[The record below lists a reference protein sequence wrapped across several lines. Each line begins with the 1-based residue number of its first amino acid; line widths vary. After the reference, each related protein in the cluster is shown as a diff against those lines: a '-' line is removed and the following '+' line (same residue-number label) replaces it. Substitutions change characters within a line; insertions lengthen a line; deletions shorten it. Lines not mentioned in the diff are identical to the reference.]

1 MKPLKRN
8 LRLCMVL
15 MISLYTLL
23 IGYFC
28 YTLLIYGERWFSDP
42 HNTRMRVDAAQPKI
56 IPGQLLDRRMT
67 VLAETRSA
75 GRGEA
80 RSYFRHYPRES
91 RYAAHV
97 IGSKQYG
104 IGGEVHFIRYLLG
117 YDNHLLERIYQKAFL
132 AQEVGND
139 VILTI
144 DLRLQRMI
152 TEEMGRRT
160 GSVVLLNPQNGEIL
174 ALVSLPAFRPDQ
186 PETEPPK
193 DGLLNKA
200 FQGRYPPGSI
210 LKVLTSAAALKELD
224 GALEHSLQCA
234 GTTDVQGVAIRCFNG
249 EAHGTVDFKRAMAV
263 SCNAFFADLALTM
276 GWRPVLR
283 MGKAFGFNED
293 FLFSEMKTVRSEL
306 PLSRQTGSE
315 ELAWSAVGQGRVLV
329 SPLHMALVAAAA
341 ANEGVMPEPRLIHG
355 IRRRNGSIASARGQT
370 RWRTPIDA
378 DIAAVLK
385 EAMEGV
391 VREGTGRYARVR
403 GLTIA
408 GKTGTA
414 ETGRN
419 TAPHAWFIGFVAE
432 DTPTLAIAML
442 IEHAGT
448 GGGQAA
454 PLAGKILAEAR
465 RLGY

>member
-1 MKPLKRN
+1 MKSLKRN
-8 LRLCMVL
+8 LRLCTIL

-23 IGYFC
+23 IAYFC
-28 YTLLIYGERWFSDP
+28 YTLFLYGERWFSDP

-67 VLAETRSA
+67 VLAETRA
-75 GRGEA
+75 TGRGA
-80 RSYFRHYPRES
+80 SASYFRHYPPES

-97 IGSKQYG
+97 IGSKQHG

-132 AQEVGND
+132 HQEVGND

-152 TEEMGRRT
+152 TEEMGRQT

-186 PETEPPK
+186 PGTEPPK
-193 DGLLNKA
+193 GGLLNKA

-210 LKVLTSAAALKELD
+210 LKVLTGAAFLKDRE
-224 GALEHSLQCA
+224 GTQEHTLTCA
-234 GTTDVQGVAIRCFNG
+234 GTTDVHGVSIRCYNG
-249 EAHGTVDFKRAMAV
+249 EAHGNVNFLRAMAV
-263 SCNAFFADLALTM
+263 SCNAYFADLAITM
-276 GWRPVLR
+276 GWRPLLR
-283 MGKAFGFNED
+283 LGEAFGFNED
-293 FLFSEMKTVRSEL
+293 FLFSEMKTARSEL

-315 ELAWSAVGQGRVLV
+315 ELAWSGIGQGRVLV
-329 SPLHMALVAAAA
+329 SPLHMALLAAAI
-341 ANEGVMPEPRLIHG
+341 ANEGNIMEPRLIHG
-355 IRRRNGSIASARGQT
+355 IRRRNGSIASARRQK
-370 RWRTPIDA
+370 RWRTPIDV
-378 DIAAVLK
+378 DTAAVLK
-385 EAMEGV
+385 EAMEEV
-391 VREGTGRYARVR
+391 IRDGTGRNARVR

-414 ETGRN
+414 ETGRD
-419 TAPHAWFIGFVAE
+419 TAPHAWFIGFVSE
-432 DTPTLAIAML
+432 DAPTLAVAVL
-442 IEHAGT
+442 LEHAGT
-448 GGGQAA
+448 GGRQAA
-454 PLAGKILAEAR
+454 PLAAKVLAEAR